1 MTQPFTLVLGGGG
14 LLGKAV
20 RAVASRRSGGR
31 VIDKRV
37 RWSEPDHVTADLEA
51 GLDRL
56 ISLADGGTWRVAW
69 CAGVGVTST
78 ARDDLEREVD
88 VLRGFMTAV
97 VDRARSSASDGKAA
111 VFLASSAGGVYSGS
125 SGPPFTEHTE
135 ARPLAPYGE
144 AKLAAEGVVRDICGA
159 GGVPALIGR
168 IGNLYGPGQNLLK
181 PQGLITHLCRSHVTG
196 QPTSIYVSLDTLRD
210 YIYVQD
216 CAEMVV
222 DGFERLEK
230 YRAEEPGSGSVVTK
244 IIASQ
249 RSLSVGAL
257 LMESRRVFRRPLRIL
272 VASSP
277 YSKAQVRDLRL
288 RSVVWPELD
297 RRSLT
302 PLPVGI
308 SATIADLEQ
317 RMGGAHR

>member
-31 VIDKRV
+31 VIDQRV

-111 VFLASSAGGVYSGS
+111 VFLASSAGGV
-125 SGPPFTEHTE
+125 
-135 ARPLAPYGE
+135 
-144 AKLAAEGVVRDICGA
+144 
-159 GGVPALIGR
+159 
-168 IGNLYGPGQNLLK
+168 
-181 PQGLITHLCRSHVTG
+181 
-196 QPTSIYVSLDTLRD
+196 
-210 YIYVQD
+210 
-216 CAEMVV
+216 
-222 DGFERLEK
+222 
-230 YRAEEPGSGSVVTK
+230 
-244 IIASQ
+244 
-249 RSLSVGAL
+249 
-257 LMESRRVFRRPLRIL
+257 
-272 VASSP
+272 
-277 YSKAQVRDLRL
+277 
-288 RSVVWPELD
+288 
-297 RRSLT
+297 
-302 PLPVGI
+302 
-308 SATIADLEQ
+308 
-317 RMGGAHR
+317 